1 MFFKKKLILN
11 PFRLIKKIIAPN
23 NLISV
28 VMKGDKLLCRK
39 TILEKRPPRTAHK
52 TDKKGKAKILK
63 LFFSEKGEFSSLKSF
78 PFLRIMNREID
89 TMITP
94 NHDLIVKS
102 SLINI
107 SPEKAAIKG
116 ERVSTDKV
124 LLVPIVCN
132 DFR

>member
-11 PFRLIKKIIAPN
+11 PLRLIKKIIAPN

-28 VMKGDKLLCRK
+28 EMKGDKLLCRK

-63 LFFSEKGEFSSLKSF
+63 LFFSEKGEFPSLKSL
-78 PFLRIMNREID
+78 PFLRIMNNEID
-89 TMITP
+89 TMIMP
-94 NHDLIVKS
+94 NQDLGVKF
-102 SLINI
+102 SLIKI
-107 SPEKAAIKG
+107 SPDRAAIKG

-124 LLVPIVCN
+124 FLVPIVCS
-132 DFR
+132 DFK